1 MLKKWKTNKWAYHDD
16 LHCPRLTWKTGE
28 TNKETEQETR
38 EEGNKTKKKKYNA
51 SFAMALFRLKTALF
65 GLIVIIAHLI
75 PTARAGI
82 GEWSSFHLDNIDTK
96 WRGFIVGKGVGSD

>member
-1 MLKKWKTNKWAYHDD
+1 
-16 LHCPRLTWKTGE
+16 LTWKTGE
-28 TNKETEQETR
+28 TNKETEQETK
-38 EEGNKTKKKKYNA
+38 EERKTTKKRIYNA

-82 GEWSSFHLDNIDTK
+82 GE
-96 WRGFIVGKGVGSD
+96 